1 MIFKSY
7 LIEQNLSTLNKYKMF
22 LFYGENEGLKK
33 ELKDNIK
40 QINKDKETISFFQD
54 EIIKNNNILVNEV
67 INKSLFDKQKVIFID
82 QVNDK
87 ILDILEIVS
96 DSIDEERIFIFASIL
111 DKKSKLRSFFEKS
124 KNYGI
129 CPCYQDNEITIKK
142 IITKQLNNYLG
153 LSPQVINIISEN
165 SGLERDKLNNELE
178 KIKCCFKDK
187 KINLEELNSLLNIKT
202 NEDFNKLKD
211 EALNGNKINTNRLLA
226 DTSFEPEN
234 NIFYLNSINQRI
246 NKLYEIEELKK
257 QNSNIE
263 ILISSLKPPVFW
275 KDKPMLVSQT
285 KKWNKKKLQTLLK
298 KTYETEI
305 KIKSNS
311 VIRKDLLM
319 KNLIVD
325 ICSAANSV

>member
-22 LFYGENEGLKK
+22 LFYGENEVLKK

>member
-1 MIFKSY
+1 
-7 LIEQNLSTLNKYKMF
+7 MF

-319 KNLIVD
+319 QNLIVD

>member
-7 LIEQNLSTLNKYKMF
+7 LIEQNLSTLNEYKMF

-40 QINKDKETISFFQD
+40 KINKDKETISFFQD

-87 ILDILEIVS
+87 ILDVLEIVS

-129 CPCYQDNEITIKK
+129 CPCYQDNEITIKN

-165 SGLERDKLNNELE
+165 SGFERNKLNNELE

-257 QNSNIE
+257 QNPNIE
-263 ILISSLKPPVFW
+263 ILISSLKPPIFW
-275 KDKPMLVSQT
+275 KDKPMLISQT

-298 KTYETEI
+298 KTYKTEI
-305 KIKSNS
+305 EIKSNS

>member
-1 MIFKSY
+1 M
-7 LIEQNLSTLNKYKMF
+7 
-22 LFYGENEGLKK
+22 
-33 ELKDNIK
+33 
-40 QINKDKETISFFQD
+40 
-54 EIIKNNNILVNEV
+54 
-67 INKSLFDKQKVIFID
+67 
-82 QVNDK
+82 
-87 ILDILEIVS
+87 DILEIVS

-298 KTYETEI
+298 KLT
-305 KIKSNS
+305 KQK
-311 VIRKDLLM
+311 
-319 KNLIVD
+319 
-325 ICSAANSV
+325 